1 MLCQGQFRVVT
12 EGGQV
17 SCADDTITVTGAD
30 EAAIYFAVNTDYRQ
44 EGESW
49 REKSALQLEQAV
61 LLGYDTLRAKHLA
74 DYQPLY
80 ARVRLELGSSDHASL
95 PTDERI
101 GRFKQGNWDDP
112 ALFALFY
119 QYGRYLTISGSRQ
132 DSILPM
138 HLQGIWNDG
147 EANKMAWSCDYH
159 LDVNTQMNYF
169 PTEAANLSE
178 SHEPLMRYI
187 QQLSVAGRSAARHYY
202 DAEGWVAHVFSNAW
216 GFASP
221 GWGPPGAER
230 DGRIVDRD
238 AYDGALRVQ
247 PQSGF
252 SGGAGISRPEGGR
265 GFSWIT

>member
-49 REKSALQLEQAV
+49 REKSAARLEQAV
-61 LLGYDTLRAKHLA
+61 PLGYDTLRAKHLA

-147 EANKMAWSCDYH
+147 EANKMA
-159 LDVNTQMNYF
+159 
-169 PTEAANLSE
+169 
-178 SHEPLMRYI
+178 
-187 QQLSVAGRSAARHYY
+187 
-202 DAEGWVAHVFSNAW
+202 
-216 GFASP
+216 
-221 GWGPPGAER
+221 
-230 DGRIVDRD
+230 
-238 AYDGALRVQ
+238 
-247 PQSGF
+247 
-252 SGGAGISRPEGGR
+252 
-265 GFSWIT
+265 